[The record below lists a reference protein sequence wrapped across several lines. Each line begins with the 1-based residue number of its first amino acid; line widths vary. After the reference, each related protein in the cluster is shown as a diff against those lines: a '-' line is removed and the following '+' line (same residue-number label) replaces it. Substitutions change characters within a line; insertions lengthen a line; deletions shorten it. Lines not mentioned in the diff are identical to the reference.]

1 MNPRPVFR
9 PLFILVVDGHDDN
22 AQSLARVLRSH
33 RHEVFIA
40 HSEEQAERTLLVH
53 PSDVILIDS
62 NLGGENGS
70 ALARR
75 LAGQMKKPPLLV
87 GMTDRSRNGEGS
99 RLAGFDRHIEKPVDA
114 AILVE
119 LLREHAAAA
128 ALVPSGEKSPQ
139 PV

>member
-62 NLGGENGS
+62 NLGDENGS

-75 LAGQMKKPPLLV
+75 LGGQMKKAPLLV
-87 GMTDRSRNGEGS
+87 AMTDPSRNGGGP
-99 RLAGFDRHIEKPVDA
+99 RLAGFDRHIEKPIDA
-114 AILVE
+114 ANLVE

-128 ALVPSGEKSPQ
+128 PLVPGGEKSPQ
-139 PV
+139 RV

>member
-9 PLFILVVDGHDDN
+9 PLFILVVDGHDET
-22 AQSLARVLRSH
+22 AQGLARVLRSL

-53 PSDVILIDS
+53 PSEVILIDS
-62 NLGGENGS
+62 NLGGKNGS

-75 LAGQMKKPPLLV
+75 LGGQMKKPPLLV
-87 GMTDRSRNGEGS
+87 AMTDPSRNGEGS
-99 RLAGFDRHIEKPVDA
+99 PLAGFDRHIEKPVDA
-114 AILVE
+114 ATLVE

-128 ALVPSGEKSPQ
+128 LIPVGEKSPQ